1 MCSVS
6 KPEPPPVPPPPV
18 DYDSQQAAIATEVQD
33 QNQRR
38 LFAGL
43 ASTIATGA
51 GGVLS
56 KTRTTRG
63 AK

>member
-1 MCSVS
+1 MCTA
-6 KPEPPPVPPPPV
+6 KQPEPPPIPPPPP
-18 DYDSQQAAIATEVQD
+18 DYTSEQASMAAQVQD

-51 GGVLS
+51 GGVLT